1 MAELTCEVLVKAEPS
16 TIFELLTDPER
27 QNWIGTEAL
36 YDLQPGGVY
45 QVSVLGNHPALGE
58 FIEVVPNEKLVFTFG
73 WNQPGH
79 PIPAG
84 STTVAITL
92 IPEGDETRVRLVHSG
107 LPDDAIA
114 DHTQGWTT
122 LLDRLAIA
130 ATGGDPG
137 PLLSR
142 EERS

>member
-1 MAELTCEVLVKAEPS
+1 MAELTREVLIKADPS

-27 QNWIGTEAL
+27 QSWIGTDAE
-36 YDLQPGGVY
+36 YDLTPGGIY
-45 QVSVLGNHPALGE
+45 KVSVLGNHPALGE
-58 FIEVVPNEKLVFTFG
+58 FTEVVTNEKLAFTFG
-73 WNQPGH
+73 WDQPGH

-84 STTVAITL
+84 TTKVSITL

-107 LPDDAIA
+107 LPDDAVT

-122 LLDRLAIA
+122 LLDRLAVA
-130 ATGGDPG
+130 ASGGDPG
-137 PLLSR
+137 PFLDR

>member
-1 MAELTCEVLVKAEPS
+1 MAELTCEVLVKADPS
-16 TIFELLTDPER
+16 TIFDLLTDPD
-27 QNWIGTEAL
+27 QQSWIGTAAQF
-36 YDLQPGGVY
+36 DLRPGGVY
-45 QVSVLGNHPALGE
+45 KVTVLGDHPALGE
-58 FIEVVPNEKLVFTFG
+58 YVEVVPNEKLVFTFG
-73 WNQPGH
+73 WDQPDH

-84 STTVAITL
+84 STQVAITL

-107 LPDDAIA
+107 LPEDAVG

-122 LLDRLAIA
+122 LLDRLAVV

-137 PLLSR
+137 PLLTR